1 MCAQRI
7 QSGQQA
13 PPVIS
18 LVHAALYGA
27 GAALAGSI
35 LWAAVAI
42 LFHVQLGIIAI
53 VVGVMVGKAVR
64 AGSRGLGGRP
74 QQILAVL
81 LTYFAITTS
90 YMLVY
95 LHAVETNPQVPEQL
109 MTLLV
114 IFAAAPFYGL
124 TRGVGGLI
132 SLFIVFIALQQA
144 WRLTGRSQI
153 LLMGPYQTASAE

>member
-1 MCAQRI
+1 
-7 QSGQQA
+7 
-13 PPVIS
+13 
-18 LVHAALYGA
+18 
-27 GAALAGSI
+27 
-35 LWAAVAI
+35 
-42 LFHVQLGIIAI
+42 
-53 VVGVMVGKAVR
+53 
-64 AGSRGLGGRP
+64 
-74 QQILAVL
+74 
-81 LTYFAITTS
+81 
-90 YMLVY
+90 MLVY